1 MLATA
6 SLPLEQTYKSVL
18 SGYLRD
24 GDESH
29 LNEAYEIGREALWAG
44 YGLVGLINLH
54 CTALVSCV
62 QEGDHGNTVINT
74 AAASGR
80 LLMQATAP
88 FTILQIN
95 QTESNAA
102 LRRLNGMFEESTNRI
117 AHALHDDATQLLS
130 VAYLE
135 LSQLRSEVP
144 DTMQERID
152 RLTGYLDQ
160 TCEQLRHLSHELRPP
175 MLEHLG
181 LLPSLRNLVGSIQRR
196 NGLDITLHA
205 PDIERGL
212 LRDVELPLYR
222 AVQEGLTNIVRHAH
236 ANHAWVTLE
245 ISPDQVA
252 CSIRDDGMGISS
264 ETASNSNPDA
274 GLGLLILRER
284 IAILQGTVDI
294 QSNPGSGTNLRV
306 RIPLTV

>member
-1 MLATA
+1 MLAAA

-29 LNEAYEIGREALWAG
+29 LNEAYDIGREALWAG
-44 YGLVGLINLH
+44 YGLVGLINIH

-62 QEGDHGNTVINT
+62 KENDIGNSVIDT

-80 LLMQATAP
+80 LLLQATAP
-88 FTILQIN
+88 FTLLQVN

-102 LRRLNGMFEESTNRI
+102 LRRLNGLFEDSTNRI

-144 DTMQERID
+144 DTAHERID

-181 LLPSLRNLVGSIQRR
+181 LLPAVRNLIGSIHRR

-205 PDIERGL
+205 PEIERGL
-212 LRDVELPLYR
+212 LQDAELPLYR
-222 AVQEGLTNIVRHAH
+222 AIQEGLTNIVRHAH
-236 ANHAWVTLE
+236 AKHAWVTLE
-245 ISPDQVA
+245 MSPDKVI
-252 CSIRDDGMGISS
+252 CSIRDDGVGISP
-264 ETASNSNPDA
+264 ETANNVNPDA
-274 GLGLLILRER
+274 GLGILILRER
-284 IAILQGTVDI
+284 TAILQGTVDLE
-294 QSNPGSGTNLRV
+294 STPGSGTNLRV
-306 RIPLTV
+306 TIPLTV